1 MKKLFSFALTA
12 VLVMSVSTA
21 VFAYSE
27 PNCGGGG
34 GGWGGGAV
42 PKNPFP
48 TVTPNN
54 LNKPPIGGFFQ
65 LPLC

>member
-34 GGWGGGAV
+34 GWGVAV
-42 PKNPFP
+42 PKSPFP

-54 LNKPPIGGFFQ
+54 LSKPPIGGFFQ